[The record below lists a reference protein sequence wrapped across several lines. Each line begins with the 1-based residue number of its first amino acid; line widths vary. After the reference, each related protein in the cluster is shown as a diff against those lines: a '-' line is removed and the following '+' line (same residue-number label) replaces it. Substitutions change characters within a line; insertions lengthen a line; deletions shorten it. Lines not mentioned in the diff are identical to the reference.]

1 VYFDVTS
8 FQLKEEFYMPL
19 WIKALL
25 GFGLVMAGILF
36 TFITYRFFPVKK
48 ESGFDNS
55 GSLTFVFISL
65 GMVIMVYIIGLLIDK
80 RHPYSLFILCLLMF
94 VLLLAAIRIVYL

>member
-1 VYFDVTS
+1 M
-8 FQLKEEFYMPL
+8 KEEFYMPL

-55 GSLTFVFISL
+55 GSLTL
-65 GMVIMVYIIGLLIDK
+65 YLY
-80 RHPYSLFILCLLMF
+80 R
-94 VLLLAAIRIVYL
+94 LAW